1 VTLRTSDSCG
11 AVLVKC
17 SVLHHVALPGSS
29 DGLRCD
35 VVVPATESCRCRR
48 CSRCCCGTQH
58 EPGLHALLVRT
69 GGSLCPVQTE
79 SESSPRARA
88 CCSLYY
94 ISILLALARRHCI
107 SSALTVLAQ
116 PDVEVIVRILLSR
129 IGIPVTFMSVAK
141 NCLHCSENVYIWGRR
156 LFPK

>member
-1 VTLRTSDSCG
+1 M
-11 AVLVKC
+11 KC

-35 VVVPATESCRCRR
+35 VVVPASESCRCCW

-58 EPGLHALLVRT
+58 ESGLHALLVRT

-88 CCSLYY
+88 CLSLYY
-94 ISILLALARRHCI
+94 ISILLALARRYCS
-107 SSALTVLAQ
+107 SSALTVLARH
-116 PDVEVIVRILLSR
+116 DREVTVRILRSR
-129 IGIPVTFMSVAK
+129 IGIPVTFTCLVKRMLTLLGERLHMGAK
-141 NCLHCSENVYIWGRR
+141 IIS
-156 LFPK
+156 

>member
-1 VTLRTSDSCG
+1 M
-11 AVLVKC
+11 KC

-35 VVVPATESCRCRR
+35 VVVPASESCRCRW

-94 ISILLALARRHCI
+94 ISILLALACRYCN
-107 SSALTVLAQ
+107 SSALTVLAR
-116 PDVEVIVRILLSR
+116 PDREVIFRILLSR
-129 IGIPVTFMSVAK
+129 IGIPVTLTSLVK
-141 NCLHCSENVYIWGRR
+141 KNVYITQRTFTYGEEDYF
-156 LFPK
+156 LYEI